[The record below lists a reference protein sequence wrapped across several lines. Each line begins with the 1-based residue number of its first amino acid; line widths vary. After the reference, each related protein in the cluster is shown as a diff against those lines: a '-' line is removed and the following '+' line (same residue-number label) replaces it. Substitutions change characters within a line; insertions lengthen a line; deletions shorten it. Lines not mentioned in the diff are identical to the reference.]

1 MATKQEV
8 TIEEAEGAV
17 TVSTWAR
24 APSTGVVLQCAAVR
38 DYFRMKPS
46 TIRQMFIFKVA
57 HDHVIHCRIL
67 IQIIINYF

>member
-46 TIRQMFIFKVA
+46 QMFIFKVA